1 MTDHPWSS
9 ATALP
14 NIEGP
19 ECSLS
24 RRSSVFVYQE
34 PHILFSNPIDFP
46 TPPSE
51 EQQNLEA
58 EPKLGINS
66 KLMTPRQKI
75 AHSQNESRYRRNLDA
90 KFLQLED
97 VVNQCHDEK
106 PKAGTRAPK
115 RLRRVQLLGI
125 ARLNILEL
133 QTEVMSLKRKLQVL
147 REATM
152 PDTCRF
158 TIQDKVIG
166 L

>member
-1 MTDHPWSS
+1 MTYDECADMTGHPWSS

-19 ECSLS
+19 ELSEGSMS

-34 PHILFSNPIDFP
+34 PPILSSNPIDFP

-58 EPKLGINS
+58 EPKLRINS
-66 KLMTPRQKI
+66 KLMTPRQRI
-75 AHSQNESRYRRNLDA
+75 AHSQSESRYRRDLDA

-106 PKAGTRAPK
+106 PKAGTRASK

-133 QTEVMSLKRKLQVL
+133 QKRSC
-147 REATM
+147 
-152 PDTCRF
+152 P
-158 TIQDKVIG
+158 
-166 L
+166 